1 MSLMENI
8 PSVQDYHIILST
20 RNMTHL
26 GEIQNI
32 DQESISINE
41 NFNSANELSFTV
53 YKQLGEQKCK
63 LWDKIVDLKLVYI
76 AERNE
81 YFQIECPITDSDA
94 TYKVVTGTS
103 LCEAELG
110 QINLNGV
117 YINTEEDIARDD
129 YIPTIFCDPTKPA
142 GSLLHRVLKSAPH
155 YTIGHVDDSL
165 KNLQRTFSI
174 DGASIYDFFTG
185 DCAEQFNCIFLFD
198 TPTRTINVYDLYTVC
213 NKCGYRGEYND
224 VCPKC
229 GNDDLKYY
237 GEDTTIA
244 VSKDNLTDEISYST
258 DVDSIKNYFKLTAG
272 DDDMTAAVINNNP
285 AGTAYITVI
294 SDFQKEDMST
304 ELIDRLNS
312 YEALYQEKQPEY
324 SKLTEGL
331 YEAIDKI
338 GYYTSSMMPEGKP
351 QEEITAAKQAAN
363 LTEKNLS
370 PLCLLNVTSSTSIAT
385 VESALKNYAKV
396 YVKSAYVKLE
406 IVDGINYKKEFSYEG
421 EDDDGNHYGYW
432 KGRIKVTNYSNEEDV
447 AYTDDLNLKV
457 YDMYEDF
464 LKQKIAKVIDK
475 ENDDEGSIYDV
486 LTIKSYKSDGKTED
500 NDKTLERFKKAL
512 TYYSLNR
519 LKAFYEAV
527 QSCIDIMVQE
537 DQASEMAD
545 LYNVMYVPYKNKLD
559 AVQKEMDKRQATI
572 DEWQT
577 RYDSLDKQRIEM
589 QKELN
594 FEEYLGD
601 ELFLEFSAYR
611 RDDTYSNDNYIS
623 DGLDNAELFK
633 KANEFLEAAKKEI
646 KKASEPQHTISASLY
661 NLLKIKA
668 FEPLVDHFKIGNWI
682 RFIVDDKVYRLRLV
696 KIGYDNSDSTK
707 LTTEFS
713 NLTVTPDIQT
723 DVQSILSSAQ
733 SMSSSYS
740 YVAKQAEQGEKA
752 KAALSE
758 MEQQGLNSALYNII
772 NADDQQVVYDKHGLL
787 CRKYDDITGVY
798 DPSQFRI
805 TANCMAFT
813 YDNWRTIITAI
824 GKQKYKLNGITYE
837 DYGVNTRFLISGLI
851 ISGNIYSKNYKTND
865 QGVIT
870 NGTHINLETGDFDF
884 AGGKLHYSSEDDVLE
899 MTGHMKAG
907 LIEGSRFEGGSLL
920 IGKKESNNY
929 AEIDENGKMIA
940 RGVTIIDGTFESAT
954 TGTTYVGVNIKN
966 SDITGSSFSS
976 SNGTHTVY
984 TEILDDGEFA
994 SKGGT
999 FDGEINTTSG
1009 TIAGMNIEL
1018 NGIHSDNDSKSSGI
1032 SSEAKNVFWAG
1043 TTYNSRAIA
1052 PFRISDDGTVFAKD
1066 IRVEDNS
1073 KNTSFS
1079 IINSKI
1085 TGTNNSNFETVSIS
1099 NLDGNITLYDSKSE
1113 NPLTLS
1119 SEEINLSDPNSQ
1131 LIVGGTKSRV
1141 SKTENYNDRLLYCYE
1156 TPSPMFGDIGSAT
1169 VDDTGECIIYI
1180 DPVFEETI
1188 NTNNCNYYV
1197 FLTPYGKG
1205 ELYVSD
1211 IQADYFIVSG
1221 TSGLNFSWE
1230 IKAKQKNY
1238 ESLRLEENMAKV
1250 SADYTDEELLLSDI
1264 DKWTNSIIEEALN
1277 YE

>member
-8 PSVQDYHIILST
+8 PSVQDYHIVLST

-32 DQESISINE
+32 DQDSISIND

-53 YKQLGEQKCK
+53 YKELNGQKCN

-76 AERNE
+76 VERNE
-81 YFQIECPITDSDA
+81 YFQIECPITDSDT
-94 TYKVVTGTS
+94 TYKTITGTS
-103 LCEAELG
+103 LCEAELA

-117 YINTEEDIARDD
+117 YINTEDDIARDD
-129 YIPTIFCDPTKPA
+129 YIPTVFCDPTKPA

-155 YTIGHVDDSL
+155 YSIGHVDDSL

-174 DGASIYDFFTG
+174 DGTSIYDFLTG
-185 DCAEQFNCIFLFD
+185 ECSEQFNCIFLFD

-213 NKCGYRGEYND
+213 NKCGHREEYND
-224 VCPKC
+224 ICPEC
-229 GNDDLKYY
+229 GSDDLKYY

-258 DVDSIKNYFKLTAG
+258 DVDSIKNYFKLVAG

-294 SDFQKEDMST
+294 SDFQKEDMSD
-304 ELIDRLNS
+304 ELVNRLNS
-312 YEALYQEKQPEY
+312 YDTLYQEKQPEY

-447 AYTDDLNLKV
+447 AYTDALTLKV
-457 YDMYEDF
+457 YDMYDDF
-464 LKQKIAKVIDK
+464 LKQKIAKVSDK

-486 LTIKSYKSDGKTED
+486 LSIKSYKEDGKTED
-500 NDKTLERFKKAL
+500 YDKTLERFKEAL

-519 LKAFYEAV
+519 LKAFYDAV
-527 QSCIDIMVQE
+527 QSCIDVMVQE

-545 LYNVMYVPYKNKLD
+545 LYKTMYVPYKNKLD
-559 AVQKEMDKRQATI
+559 AVQSEMDKRQATI
-572 DEWQT
+572 DEWESK
-577 RYDSLDKQRIEM
+577 YDSLNEQRREI

-611 RDDTYSNDNYIS
+611 RDDTYQNDNYIS

-646 KKASEPQHTISASLY
+646 KKSSEPQHTISASLY
-661 NLLKIKA
+661 NLLKIEA
-668 FEPLVDHFKIGNWI
+668 FKPIVEHFKLGNWI
-682 RFIVDDKVYRLRLV
+682 RFLVDDNIYRLRLI

-713 NLTVTPDIQT
+713 NLTVTPDVQT

-740 YVAKQAEQGEKA
+740 YVAKQAEQGNKA
-752 KAALSE
+752 NAVISE
-758 MEQQGLNSALYNII
+758 MQQQGLNSALYNIV
-772 NADDQQVVYDKHGLL
+772 NADDQEVIYDKHGLL
-787 CRKYDDITGVY
+787 CRKYDDITGIY
-798 DPSQFRI
+798 DSEQFRI

-813 YDNWRTIITAI
+813 YDNWRTTVTAI
-824 GKQKYKLNGITYE
+824 GKQKYTLNGTTYE

-851 ISGNIYSKNYKTND
+851 VSGDIYSGNYKTDDEGN
-865 QGVIT
+865 IT
-870 NGTHINLETGDFDF
+870 QGTHIDLETGDFDF
-884 AGGKLHYSSEDDVLE
+884 AGGKLHYSSVDDTLK
-899 MTGHMKAG
+899 MTGLLK
-907 LIEGSRFEGGSLL
+907 GSRFEGGSLL
-920 IGKKESNNY
+920 IGNKQSNNY

-940 RGVTIIDGTFESAT
+940 KGITIIDGTLEST
-954 TGTTYVGVNIKN
+954 STGTTYVGINIKN

-976 SNGTHTVY
+976 STVY
-984 TEILDDGEFA
+984 TEISDDGDFT

-999 FDGEINTTSG
+999 FEGKVNAMSG
-1009 TIAGMNIEL
+1009 TIGGMDIES
-1018 NGIHSDNDSKSSGI
+1018 NGIHFDNSSKSSGV
-1032 SSEAKNVFWAG
+1032 STEDKNVFWAG
-1043 TTYNSRAIA
+1043 TTYGNRSTA
-1052 PFRISDDGTVFAKD
+1052 PFRVANDGTVFSKD
-1066 IRVEDNS
+1066 IRVENTS

-1079 IINSKI
+1079 IIDSKI
-1085 TGTNNSNFETVSIS
+1085 TGTNTSNLETVSIS
-1099 NLDGNITLYDSKSE
+1099 NTQDGVITLYDSNSE
-1113 NPLTLS
+1113 NPLTMS
-1119 SEEINLSDPNSQ
+1119 STEINLSDPNSQ
-1131 LIVGGTKSRV
+1131 LIVRGTKSRV
-1141 SKTENYNDRLLYCYE
+1141 SKTDNYNDRLLYCYE
-1156 TPSPMFGDIGSAT
+1156 TPTPLFGDIGSGKI
-1169 VDDTGECIIYI
+1169 DETGECLIYI
-1180 DPVFEETI
+1180 DPIFAETV
-1188 NTNNCNYYV
+1188 NTDKCNYQV
-1197 FLTPYGKG
+1197 FVSPYGKG
-1205 ELYVSD
+1205 ELYVSVRTS
-1211 IQADYFIVSG
+1211 DYFIVSG
-1221 TSGLNFSWE
+1221 TPGLEFAWE
-1230 IKAKQKNY
+1230 LKAKQKEY
-1238 ESLRLEENMAKV
+1238 ESLRLEEKTKEV
-1250 SADYTDEELLLSDI
+1250 SVNYTDEELLLSDI